1 MSEMEVIG
9 KVAKDF
15 AAAFF
20 DFIEWAFDKVFAPKG
35 KN

>member
-9 KVAKDF
+9 KAAKDF
-15 AAAFF
+15 AAAVF
-20 DFIEWAFDKVFAPKG
+20 DFIEWAFDKLLAPKG

>member
-1 MSEMEVIG
+1 MEVIG

-15 AAAFF
+15 AAAVF
-20 DFIEWAFDKVFAPKG
+20 DFIEWAFDKLSAPKG

>member
-15 AAAFF
+15 AAAVF

>member
-15 AAAFF
+15 AAAVF
-20 DFIEWAFDKVFAPKG
+20 DFNEWAFDKLVAPKG